1 MADCGT
7 YTLEMADAL
16 LLQDFVALSLA
27 MARRRRRQYA
37 MLSRVTR
44 YAGLNAEAFQQ

>member
-1 MADCGT
+1 MAGRGA

-16 LLQDFVALSLA
+16 LLQDYVALA
-27 MARRRRRQYA
+27 TARRRRRQYA